1 MLELAQSIA
10 ARPFSLERSKKACQA
25 IHDAFGVEC
34 LIEAVAVA
42 AAFELN
48 TKCADATGKAPF
60 ENWMLKLMYIMLSV
74 VRWIL
79 AILRLQRHS

>member
-1 MLELAQSIA
+1 M
-10 ARPFSLERSKKACQA
+10 
-25 IHDAFGVEC
+25 
-34 LIEAVAVA
+34 IEAVAVA